1 MFLIGSTERELGELN
16 RWIRNQPGLVN
27 LVGQAGVGKRTLIRA
42 LGAEDVRRVRLD
54 CDITPDIVCAS
65 IARQLGLSLDAS
77 IEAIQ
82 AQAQS
87 LAGPMLVSVEHADR
101 LSDPALEALVALAKT
116 PSPISIVFLSEHSL
130 QTRLNAL
137 TDRSVDCKWV
147 QLEPLNETESALFI
161 EHLLSQGPWTQQAKD
176 SINAKEIFALTQGV
190 PSAIEVCVER
200 GRVGEPVAGPRRGR
214 KRVAGVVGTGLFLA
228 LVMSGVW
235 VWQWLQHDDSFAQ
248 LRTVIENQRVDQAV
262 SESLSVPAPL
272 AEPVA
277 APVAEPLAK
286 SIEPP
291 PMAPDDRASVA
302 PVFEP
307 TVTLNAEQA
316 SGAQSTGAAASPAE
330 SLEATQAEA
339 PPEPEPVSVSTPEP
353 TDNKADE
360 PGVKK
365 IELASAAE
373 ASSEPPKAPA
383 EALRKP
389 APKPL
394 GYPFDERE
402 ILSKAASS
410 YTLQLFGTQDSASAL
425 AQKATRY
432 QALDLKIAQVKR
444 QGKPWLIGL
453 VGEFPDR
460 AKAMEFASSQGE
472 LITENGFWIR
482 RFLDV
487 QNQIKEAAR

>member
-16 RWIRNQPGLVN
+16 RWIREQAGLVN

-54 CDITPDIVCAS
+54 CDITPDIVYAS
-65 IARQLGLSLDAS
+65 IARQLGLLLDAS
-77 IEAIQ
+77 IEAIH

-87 LAGPMLVSVEHADR
+87 LTGPMLVSVEHADR
-101 LSDPALEALVALAKT
+101 LSDPALEALVALTET
-116 PSPISIVFLSEHSL
+116 PSPISIVLLSEHSL

-137 TDRSVDCKWV
+137 ADRSVECKWI
-147 QLEPLNETESALFI
+147 QLEPLNETESAQFI

-176 SINAKEIFALTQGV
+176 SINRKEIFALTQGV

-200 GRVGEPVAGPRRGR
+200 GRVGEPVAGLRRGR

-228 LVMSGVW
+228 LVLFGIW

-248 LRTVIENQRVDQAV
+248 LRTAIENQRVDQAV

-272 AEPVA
+272 VR
-277 APVAEPLAK
+277 

-291 PMAPDDRASVA
+291 PVAPDDRASVA

-307 TVTLNAEQA
+307 AVTLNDDQA
-316 SGAQSTGAAASPAE
+316 SGAQSIGAAASPAE
-330 SLEATQAEA
+330 SLKAPQEEPEAE
-339 PPEPEPVSVSTPEP
+339 PEPEPEPVPTPQP
-353 TDNKADE
+353 TVDEADE
-360 PGVKK
+360 PGMKK
-365 IELASAAE
+365 IELASAAQ
-373 ASSEPPKAPA
+373 ASSDLQKESTVAPRKAA
-383 EALRKP
+383 S
-389 APKPL
+389 KPL

-402 ILSKAASS
+402 ILSRAATS

-453 VGEFPDR
+453 AGEFPDR
-460 AKAMEFASSQGE
+460 AKAMEYASSQGE

-482 RFLDV
+482 RFSDV

>member
-16 RWIRNQPGLVN
+16 RWIREQAGLVN

-65 IARQLGLSLDAS
+65 IARQLGLPLDAS
-77 IEAIQ
+77 IEAIH

-87 LAGPMLVSVEHADR
+87 LTGPMLVSVEHADR
-101 LSDPALEALVALAKT
+101 LSDPALEALVALVET
-116 PSPISIVFLSEHSL
+116 PSPISIVLLSEHSL

-137 TDRSVDCKWV
+137 ADRSVECKWI
-147 QLEPLNETESALFI
+147 QLEPLNETESAQFI

-176 SINAKEIFALTQGV
+176 SINRKEIFALTQGV

-200 GRVGEPVAGPRRGR
+200 GRVGEPVAGLRRGR

-228 LVMSGVW
+228 LVLFGIW

-248 LRTVIENQRVDQAV
+248 LRTAIENQRVDQAV

-272 AEPVA
+272 VR
-277 APVAEPLAK
+277 

-291 PMAPDDRASVA
+291 PVAPDDRASVA
-302 PVFEP
+302 PVLEP
-307 TVTLNAEQA
+307 AVTLNDDQA
-316 SGAQSTGAAASPAE
+316 SGAQSIGAAVSPPE
-330 SLEATQAEA
+330 SLEAPQEE
-339 PPEPEPVSVSTPEP
+339 PEPAPEPVSEPEPVSTPEP
-353 TDNKADE
+353 TVDEADE

-365 IELASAAE
+365 IERASAAQ
-373 ASSEPPKAPA
+373 ASSALQKESAVAPRKAA
-383 EALRKP
+383 S
-389 APKPL
+389 KPL

-402 ILSKAASS
+402 ILSRAATS

-453 VGEFPDR
+453 AGEFPDR

-482 RFLDV
+482 RFSDV

>member
-16 RWIRNQPGLVN
+16 RWIREQAGLVN

-77 IEAIQ
+77 IDAIQ
-82 AQAQS
+82 AESQS
-87 LAGPMLVSVEHADR
+87 LTGPLLVSVEHADR
-101 LSDPALEALVALAKT
+101 LSDPALAVLVSLTET
-116 PSPISIVFLSEHSL
+116 PSPISIVLLSEHSL
-130 QTRLNAL
+130 QERLNAQA
-137 TDRSVDCKWV
+137 DRQVLCKRV
-147 QLEPLNETESALFI
+147 QLEPLSETESAQFI
-161 EHLLSQGPWTQQAKD
+161 DHLLTQGPWSQQAKD
-176 SINAKEIFALTQGV
+176 SINAKEIFALCQGV

-200 GRVGEPVAGPRRGR
+200 GRVGEPVAGPKRGR
-214 KRVAGVVGTGLFLA
+214 KRVAGVVGTGLFFA
-228 LVMSGVW
+228 LILFGVW

-248 LRTVIENQRVDQAV
+248 LRTAIESQRVDQAV

-272 AEPVA
+272 AQ
-277 APVAEPLAK
+277 

-307 TVTLNAEQA
+307 AVTSAAEQA
-316 SGAQSTGAAASPAE
+316 PMSSISSAE
-330 SLEATQAEA
+330 SVGLVKKTPKPQ
-339 PPEPEPVSVSTPEP
+339 PEPEQSSTPAQTVDE
-353 TDNKADE
+353 ADE
-360 PGVKK
+360 PDVKE
-365 IELASAAE
+365 IEVASAAE
-373 ASSEPPKAPA
+373 ALTELQKESAKAP
-383 EALRKP
+383 RKP
-389 APKPL
+389 ASKPL

-402 ILSKAASS
+402 ILSRAATS

-472 LITENGFWIR
+472 LITENGFWVR
-482 RFLDV
+482 RFSDV
-487 QNQIKEAAR
+487 QDQIKEATH

>member
-16 RWIRNQPGLVN
+16 RWIREQAGLVN

-54 CDITPDIVCAS
+54 CDITPDIVFAS
-65 IARQLGLSLDAS
+65 IARRLGIPLDAS

-82 AQAQS
+82 AGAQS
-87 LAGPMLVSVEHADR
+87 LTGPMLVSVEHADR
-101 LSDPALEALVALAKT
+101 LSDPALKVLVDLAET
-116 PSPISIVFLSEHSL
+116 PSPIAIVLLSEHSL
-130 QTRLNAL
+130 QARLNAL
-137 TDRSVDCKWV
+137 ADRSVDFKWV
-147 QLEPLNETESALFI
+147 QLEPLSETESAQFI
-161 EHLLSQGPWTQQAKD
+161 EHLLSQGPWTQSAKD
-176 SINAKEIFALTQGV
+176 SINVKEIFALTQGL

-228 LVMSGVW
+228 LVLSGIW
-235 VWQWLQHDDSFAQ
+235 VWQWLQQDDSFAQ
-248 LRTVIENQRVDQAV
+248 LRTAIENQRVDQAV

-272 AEPVA
+272 AR
-277 APVAEPLAK
+277 

-291 PMAPDDRASVA
+291 PIAPDDRASVA

-307 TVTLNAEQA
+307 TVILNAEQA
-316 SGAQSTGAAASPAE
+316 SGAQSVAAAASPAE
-330 SLEATQAEA
+330 SLAAAQEE
-339 PPEPEPVSVSTPEP
+339 PIPEPTPESELASVSTPEP
-353 TDNKADE
+353 TVDE
-360 PGVKK
+360 TDGLDSSV
-365 IELASAAE
+365 IEVAPASV
-373 ASSEPPKAPA
+373 SEPPKAPTVA
-383 EALRKP
+383 PRKL
-389 APKPL
+389 ASKRS

-402 ILSKAASS
+402 ILSRAATS

-453 VGEFPDR
+453 AGEFPDR

-482 RFLDV
+482 RILDV

>member
-1 MFLIGSTERELGELN
+1 MFLIGPTEREWGELN
-16 RWIRNQPGLVN
+16 RWVREQAGLVN

-54 CDITPDIVCAS
+54 CDITPDIVYGS
-65 IARQLGLSLDAS
+65 IARQLGLPLDAS
-77 IEAIQ
+77 IEAIH

-87 LAGPMLVSVEHADR
+87 LTGPMLVSVEHADR
-101 LSDPALEALVALAKT
+101 LSDSALKALAALAEA
-116 PSPISIVFLSEHSL
+116 PSPISIVLLSEHSL
-130 QTRLNAL
+130 RTRLNAL
-137 TDRSVDCKWV
+137 ADRSVECKWI
-147 QLEPLNETESALFI
+147 QLEPLNETESAQFI
-161 EHLLSQGPWTQQAKD
+161 GHLLSQGPWTQSAKD
-176 SINAKEIFALTQGV
+176 SINVKEIFALTQGV

-228 LVMSGVW
+228 LVLSGVW

-248 LRTVIENQRVDQAV
+248 LRTAIENQRVDQAV

-272 AEPVA
+272 VR
-277 APVAEPLAK
+277 

-291 PMAPDDRASVA
+291 PVAPDDRESVA

-307 TVTLNAEQA
+307 KVPLNADQA
-316 SGAQSTGAAASPAE
+316 SGAQSTGVAASPLE
-330 SLEATQAEA
+330 SLEAAQEETTPGPE
-339 PPEPEPVSVSTPEP
+339 PEPEPVSVSTPQP
-353 TDNKADE
+353 TVDEADE

-365 IELASAAE
+365 IELASAAQ
-373 ASSEPPKAPA
+373 ASSELQKESTVAPRKAA
-383 EALRKP
+383 S
-389 APKPL
+389 KPL

-402 ILSKAASS
+402 ILSRAATS

-432 QALDLKIAQVKR
+432 QALDLKIAQVER

-453 VGEFPDR
+453 AGEFPDR

-482 RFLDV
+482 RFSDV

>member
-16 RWIRNQPGLVN
+16 RWIREQAGLVN

-54 CDITPDIVCAS
+54 CDITPDIVYAS
-65 IARQLGLSLDAS
+65 IARQLGLPLDAS
-77 IEAIQ
+77 IEAIH

-87 LAGPMLVSVEHADR
+87 LTGPMLVSVEHADR
-101 LSDPALEALVALAKT
+101 LSDPALEALVALVET
-116 PSPISIVFLSEHSL
+116 PSPISIVLLSEHSL

-137 TDRSVDCKWV
+137 ADRSVECKWI
-147 QLEPLNETESALFI
+147 QLEPLNETESAQFI

-176 SINAKEIFALTQGV
+176 SINRKEIFALTQGV

-200 GRVGEPVAGPRRGR
+200 GRVGEPVAGLRRGR
-214 KRVAGVVGTGLFLA
+214 KRVAGVVGIGLFLA
-228 LVMSGVW
+228 LVLFGIW

-248 LRTVIENQRVDQAV
+248 LRTAIENQRVDQAV

-272 AEPVA
+272 VR
-277 APVAEPLAK
+277 

-291 PMAPDDRASVA
+291 PVAPDDRASVA

-307 TVTLNAEQA
+307 AVTLNDDQA
-316 SGAQSTGAAASPAE
+316 SGAQSIGAAASPAE
-330 SLEATQAEA
+330 SLEAPQE
-339 PPEPEPVSVSTPEP
+339 EPEAEPVPSPQP
-353 TDNKADE
+353 TVDEADE
-360 PGVKK
+360 PGMKK
-365 IELASAAE
+365 IELASAAQ
-373 ASSEPPKAPA
+373 ASSDLQKESTVAPRKAA
-383 EALRKP
+383 S
-389 APKPL
+389 KPL

-402 ILSKAASS
+402 ILSRAATS

-453 VGEFPDR
+453 AGEFPDR
-460 AKAMEFASSQGE
+460 AKAMEYASSQGE

-482 RFLDV
+482 RFSDV

>member
-16 RWIRNQPGLVN
+16 RWIREQAGLVN

-54 CDITPDIVCAS
+54 CDITPDIVYAS
-65 IARQLGLSLDAS
+65 IARQLGLPLDAS
-77 IEAIQ
+77 IEAIH

-87 LAGPMLVSVEHADR
+87 LTGPMLVSVEHADR
-101 LSDPALEALVALAKT
+101 LSDPALEALVALTET
-116 PSPISIVFLSEHSL
+116 PSPISIVLLSEHSL

-137 TDRSVDCKWV
+137 ADRSVECKWI
-147 QLEPLNETESALFI
+147 QLEPLSETESAQFI

-176 SINAKEIFALTQGV
+176 SINLKEIFALTQGV

-200 GRVGEPVAGPRRGR
+200 GRVGEPVAGLRRGR

-228 LVMSGVW
+228 LVLFGIW

-248 LRTVIENQRVDQAV
+248 LRTAIENQRVDQAV

-272 AEPVA
+272 VR
-277 APVAEPLAK
+277 

-291 PMAPDDRASVA
+291 PVAPDDRASVA

-307 TVTLNAEQA
+307 AVTLNDDQA
-316 SGAQSTGAAASPAE
+316 SGAQSIGAAASPAE
-330 SLEATQAEA
+330 SLEAPQEEPEAEPEPA
-339 PPEPEPVSVSTPEP
+339 PEPEPVPTPQP
-353 TDNKADE
+353 TVDEADE
-360 PGVKK
+360 PGMKK
-365 IELASAAE
+365 IELASAAQ
-373 ASSEPPKAPA
+373 ASSDLQKESTVAPRKAA
-383 EALRKP
+383 S
-389 APKPL
+389 KPL

-402 ILSKAASS
+402 ILSRAATS

-453 VGEFPDR
+453 AGEFPDR
-460 AKAMEFASSQGE
+460 AKAMEYASSQGE

-482 RFLDV
+482 RFSDV

>member
-16 RWIRNQPGLVN
+16 RWIREQAGLVN

-54 CDITPDIVCAS
+54 CDITPDIVYAS
-65 IARQLGLSLDAS
+65 IARQLGLPLDAS
-77 IEAIQ
+77 IEAIH

-87 LAGPMLVSVEHADR
+87 LTGPMLVSVEHADR
-101 LSDPALEALVALAKT
+101 LSDPALEALVALVET
-116 PSPISIVFLSEHSL
+116 PSPISIVLLSEHSL

-137 TDRSVDCKWV
+137 VDRSVECKWI
-147 QLEPLNETESALFI
+147 QLEPLNETESAQFI

-176 SINAKEIFALTQGV
+176 SINLKEIFALTQGV

-200 GRVGEPVAGPRRGR
+200 GRVGEPVAGLRRGR

-228 LVMSGVW
+228 LVLFGIW

-248 LRTVIENQRVDQAV
+248 LRTAIENQRVDQAV

-272 AEPVA
+272 VR
-277 APVAEPLAK
+277 

-291 PMAPDDRASVA
+291 PVAPDDRASVA

-307 TVTLNAEQA
+307 AVTLNDDQA
-316 SGAQSTGAAASPAE
+316 SGSQSIGAAASPAE
-330 SLEATQAEA
+330 SLKAPQEEPEAE
-339 PPEPEPVSVSTPEP
+339 PEPEPELVPAPQP
-353 TDNKADE
+353 TVDEADE
-360 PGVKK
+360 PGMKK
-365 IELASAAE
+365 IELASAAQ
-373 ASSEPPKAPA
+373 ASSDLQKESTVAPRKAA
-383 EALRKP
+383 S
-389 APKPL
+389 KPL

-402 ILSKAASS
+402 ILSRAATS

-453 VGEFPDR
+453 AGEFPDR
-460 AKAMEFASSQGE
+460 AKAMEYASSQGE

-482 RFLDV
+482 RFSDV

>member
-16 RWIRNQPGLVN
+16 RWFREQAGLAN

-77 IEAIQ
+77 IETIQ

-101 LSDPALEALVALAKT
+101 LSDLTLEALVALGKT
-116 PSPISIVFLSEHSL
+116 PSPISIVLLSEHSL
-130 QTRLNAL
+130 QARLNAL
-137 TDRSVDCKWV
+137 AGSSVDCKWV
-147 QLEPLNETESALFI
+147 QLEPLSETESAQFI

-176 SINAKEIFALTQGV
+176 SINVKEVFALTQGL

-200 GRVGEPVAGPRRGR
+200 GRVGEPVAGPRQGR

-228 LVMSGVW
+228 LVMSGIW
-235 VWQWLQHDDSFAQ
+235 VWQWSQHDDSFAQ
-248 LRTVIENQRVDQAV
+248 LRTAIENQRVDQAV

-272 AEPVA
+272 AA
-277 APVAEPLAK
+277 QVAEPLAK

-291 PMAPDDRASVA
+291 PMAPDNRTSVA

-307 TVTLNAEQA
+307 AVTLNAEQA
-316 SGAQSTGAAASPAE
+316 SFVAASAVE
-330 SLEATQAEA
+330 SIEVTAAEA
-339 PPEPEPVSVSTPEP
+339 PPKTEPEPEQTSTPASVDDKAGEP
-353 TDNKADE
+353 NKKEVA
-360 PGVKK
+360 V
-365 IELASAAE
+365 ASA
-373 ASSEPPKAPA
+373 SLSEPPKAPA
-383 EALRKP
+383 EAPRKP
-389 APKPL
+389 ASKPL
-394 GYPFDERE
+394 GYPFDEQE

>member
-1 MFLIGSTERELGELN
+1 VFLIGSTERELGELN
-16 RWIRNQPGLVN
+16 RWIREQAGLVN

-54 CDITPDIVCAS
+54 CDITPDIVYAS
-65 IARQLGLSLDAS
+65 IARQLGLPLDAS
-77 IEAIQ
+77 IEAIH
-82 AQAQS
+82 AQAEI
-87 LAGPMLVSVEHADR
+87 LTGPMLVSVEHADR
-101 LSDPALEALVALAKT
+101 LSDPALEALVALVET
-116 PSPISIVFLSEHSL
+116 PSPISIVLLSEHSL

-137 TDRSVDCKWV
+137 ADRSVECKWI
-147 QLEPLNETESALFI
+147 QLEPLNETESAQFI

-176 SINAKEIFALTQGV
+176 SINLKEIFALTQGV

-200 GRVGEPVAGPRRGR
+200 GRVGEPVAGLRRGR

-228 LVMSGVW
+228 LVLFGIW

-248 LRTVIENQRVDQAV
+248 LRTALENQRVDQAV

-272 AEPVA
+272 VR
-277 APVAEPLAK
+277 

-291 PMAPDDRASVA
+291 PVAPDDRASVA

-307 TVTLNAEQA
+307 AVTLNDDQA
-316 SGAQSTGAAASPAE
+316 SGAKSIGAAASPAE
-330 SLEATQAEA
+330 SLEAPQE
-339 PPEPEPVSVSTPEP
+339 EPEAEPVPSPQP
-353 TDNKADE
+353 TVDEADE
-360 PGVKK
+360 PGMKK
-365 IELASAAE
+365 IELASAAQ
-373 ASSEPPKAPA
+373 ASSDLQKESTVAPRKAA
-383 EALRKP
+383 S
-389 APKPL
+389 KPL

-402 ILSKAASS
+402 ILSRAATS

-453 VGEFPDR
+453 AGEFPDR
-460 AKAMEFASSQGE
+460 AKAMEYASSQGE

-482 RFLDV
+482 RFSDV

>member
-16 RWIRNQPGLVN
+16 RWIREQAGLVN

-65 IARQLGLSLDAS
+65 IARQLGMPLDAS

-82 AQAQS
+82 AAAQS
-87 LAGPMLVSVEHADR
+87 LTGPMLVSVEHADR
-101 LSDPALEALVALAKT
+101 LSDPALTALVALAET
-116 PSPISIVFLSEHSL
+116 SSPISIVLLSEHSL
-130 QTRLNAL
+130 QARLNAVA
-137 TDRSVDCKWV
+137 DRSVECKWI
-147 QLEPLNETESALFI
+147 QLEPLSEAESAQLI
-161 EHLLSQGPWTQQAKD
+161 DHLLSQGPWTQSAKD
-176 SINAKEIFALTQGV
+176 SISAKEIFALTQGL

-228 LVMSGVW
+228 LVLSGIW
-235 VWQWLQHDDSFAQ
+235 VWQWLQQDDSFAQ
-248 LRTVIENQRVDQAV
+248 LRTAIENQRVDQAV

-272 AEPVA
+272 VR
-277 APVAEPLAK
+277 

-291 PMAPDDRASVA
+291 PIAPDDRASVA

-307 TVTLNAEQA
+307 TVILNAEQA
-316 SGAQSTGAAASPAE
+316 SGAQRVAAAASPVE
-330 SLEATQAEA
+330 SLAAAQEEPT
-339 PPEPEPVSVSTPEP
+339 PSPEPEPVSVSTPQP
-353 TDNKADE
+353 TVDEANE

-365 IELASAAE
+365 IELASAAQ
-373 ASSEPPKAPA
+373 ASSELQKESTVAPRKAA
-383 EALRKP
+383 S
-389 APKPL
+389 KPL

-402 ILSKAASS
+402 ILSRAATS

-453 VGEFPDR
+453 AGEFPDR

-482 RFLDV
+482 RILDV

>member
-1 MFLIGSTERELGELN
+1 MFLIGSTEREWGELN
-16 RWIRNQPGLVN
+16 RWVREQAGLVN

-54 CDITPDIVCAS
+54 CDITPDIVYAS
-65 IARQLGLSLDAS
+65 IARQLGLPLDAS

-87 LAGPMLVSVEHADR
+87 LTGPMLVSVEHADR
-101 LSDPALEALVALAKT
+101 LSDSALKALAALAET
-116 PSPISIVFLSEHSL
+116 PSPISIVLLSEHSL

-137 TDRSVDCKWV
+137 ADRSVECKWI
-147 QLEPLNETESALFI
+147 QLEPLSETESAQFI
-161 EHLLSQGPWTQQAKD
+161 EHLLSQGPWTQSAKD
-176 SINAKEIFALTQGV
+176 SINVKEIFALTQGV

-228 LVMSGVW
+228 LVLSGVW

-248 LRTVIENQRVDQAV
+248 LRTAIENQRVDQAV

-272 AEPVA
+272 VR
-277 APVAEPLAK
+277 

-291 PMAPDDRASVA
+291 PVAPDDRASVA

-307 TVTLNAEQA
+307 KVTLNADQA
-316 SGAQSTGAAASPAE
+316 SGAQSIGAAASPAE
-330 SLEATQAEA
+330 SLEAPQEEPEA
-339 PPEPEPVSVSTPEP
+339 APAPEPVSEPEPVSTPQP
-353 TDNKADE
+353 TVDEADE

-365 IELASAAE
+365 IERASAAK
-373 ASSEPPKAPA
+373 ASSELQKESTVAPRKAA
-383 EALRKP
+383 S
-389 APKPL
+389 KPL

-402 ILSKAASS
+402 ILSRAATS

-453 VGEFPDR
+453 AGEFPDR

-482 RFLDV
+482 RILDV

>member
-1 MFLIGSTERELGELN
+1 MFLIGSTERELDELN
-16 RWIRNQPGLVN
+16 RWIREQAGLVN

-54 CDITPDIVCAS
+54 CDITPDIVYAS
-65 IARQLGLSLDAS
+65 IARQLGLPLDAS
-77 IEAIQ
+77 IEAIH

-87 LAGPMLVSVEHADR
+87 LTGPMLVSVEHADR
-101 LSDPALEALVALAKT
+101 LSDPALEALVALTET
-116 PSPISIVFLSEHSL
+116 PSPISIVLLSEHSL
-130 QTRLNAL
+130 QERLNAL
-137 TDRSVDCKWV
+137 ADRQVVCKRI
-147 QLEPLNETESALFI
+147 QLEPLSETESAQFI

-176 SINAKEIFALTQGV
+176 SINLKEIFALTQGV

-200 GRVGEPVAGPRRGR
+200 GRVGEPIAGLRRGR

-228 LVMSGVW
+228 LVLFGIW

-248 LRTVIENQRVDQAV
+248 LRTAIENQRVDQAV

-272 AEPVA
+272 VR
-277 APVAEPLAK
+277 

-291 PMAPDDRASVA
+291 PVAPDDRASVA

-307 TVTLNAEQA
+307 AVILNDDQA
-316 SGAQSTGAAASPAE
+316 SGAQSIGDAASPAE
-330 SLEATQAEA
+330 SLEAPQEEPEA
-339 PPEPEPVSVSTPEP
+339 EPEPVPSPQLTVDE
-353 TDNKADE
+353 ADE
-360 PGVKK
+360 PGVKQ
-365 IELASAAE
+365 IELASAAQ
-373 ASSEPPKAPA
+373 ASSDLQKESAVAPRKAA
-383 EALRKP
+383 SKA
-389 APKPL
+389 L

-402 ILSKAASS
+402 ILSRAATS

-472 LITENGFWIR
+472 LITENGFWVR
-482 RFLDV
+482 RFSDV
-487 QNQIKEAAR
+487 QDQIKEATH

>member
-16 RWIRNQPGLVN
+16 RWIREQAGLVN

-54 CDITPDIVCAS
+54 CDITPDIVYAS
-65 IARQLGLSLDAS
+65 IARQLGLPLDAS
-77 IEAIQ
+77 IEAIH

-87 LAGPMLVSVEHADR
+87 LTGPMLVSVEHADR
-101 LSDPALEALVALAKT
+101 LSDPALEVLVALTET
-116 PSPISIVFLSEHSL
+116 PSPISIVLLSEHSL
-130 QTRLNAL
+130 QERLNAL
-137 TDRSVDCKWV
+137 ADRQVVCKRI
-147 QLEPLNETESALFI
+147 QLEPLNETESAQFI

-176 SINAKEIFALTQGV
+176 SINRKEIFALTQGV

-200 GRVGEPVAGPRRGR
+200 GRVGEPVAGLRRGR

-228 LVMSGVW
+228 LVLFGIW

-248 LRTVIENQRVDQAV
+248 LRTAIENQRVDQAV

-272 AEPVA
+272 VR
-277 APVAEPLAK
+277 

-291 PMAPDDRASVA
+291 PVAPDDRASVA

-307 TVTLNAEQA
+307 AVTLNDDQA
-316 SGAQSTGAAASPAE
+316 SGAQSIGAAASPAE
-330 SLEATQAEA
+330 SLKAPQEEPEAE
-339 PPEPEPVSVSTPEP
+339 PEPEPEPVPTPQP
-353 TDNKADE
+353 TVDEADE
-360 PGVKK
+360 PGMKK
-365 IELASAAE
+365 IELASAAQ
-373 ASSEPPKAPA
+373 ASSDLQKESTVAPRKAA
-383 EALRKP
+383 S
-389 APKPL
+389 KPL

-402 ILSKAASS
+402 ILSRAATS

-453 VGEFPDR
+453 AGEFPDR
-460 AKAMEFASSQGE
+460 AKAMEYASSQGE

-482 RFLDV
+482 RFSDV

>member
-16 RWIRNQPGLVN
+16 RWIREQAGLVN

-54 CDITPDIVCAS
+54 CDITPDIVYAS
-65 IARQLGLSLDAS
+65 IARQLGLPLDAS
-77 IEAIQ
+77 IEAIH

-87 LAGPMLVSVEHADR
+87 LTGPMLVSVEHADR
-101 LSDPALEALVALAKT
+101 LSDPALEALVALTET
-116 PSPISIVFLSEHSL
+116 PSPISIVLLSEHSL

-137 TDRSVDCKWV
+137 ADRSVECKWI
-147 QLEPLNETESALFI
+147 QLEPLNETESAQFI

-176 SINAKEIFALTQGV
+176 SINLKEIFALTQGV

-200 GRVGEPVAGPRRGR
+200 GRVGEPVAGLRRGR

-228 LVMSGVW
+228 LVLFGIW

-248 LRTVIENQRVDQAV
+248 LRTAIENQRVDQAV

-272 AEPVA
+272 VR
-277 APVAEPLAK
+277 

-291 PMAPDDRASVA
+291 PVAPDDRASVA

-307 TVTLNAEQA
+307 AVTLNDDQA
-316 SGAQSTGAAASPAE
+316 SGAQSIGAAASPAE
-330 SLEATQAEA
+330 SLEAPQEEPEAE
-339 PPEPEPVSVSTPEP
+339 PEPEPEPVPTPQP
-353 TDNKADE
+353 TVDEADE
-360 PGVKK
+360 PGMKK
-365 IELASAAE
+365 IELASAAQ
-373 ASSEPPKAPA
+373 ASSDLQKESTVAPRKAA
-383 EALRKP
+383 S
-389 APKPL
+389 KPL

-402 ILSKAASS
+402 ILSRAATS

-453 VGEFPDR
+453 AGEFPDR
-460 AKAMEFASSQGE
+460 AKAMEYASSQGE

-482 RFLDV
+482 RFSDV

>member
-16 RWIRNQPGLVN
+16 RWIREQAGLVN

-54 CDITPDIVCAS
+54 CDITPDIVYAS
-65 IARQLGLSLDAS
+65 IARQLGLPLDAS
-77 IEAIQ
+77 IEAIH

-87 LAGPMLVSVEHADR
+87 LTGPMLVSVEHADR
-101 LSDPALEALVALAKT
+101 LSDPALEALVALTET
-116 PSPISIVFLSEHSL
+116 PSPISIVLLSEHSL

-137 TDRSVDCKWV
+137 ADRSVECKWI
-147 QLEPLNETESALFI
+147 QLEPLNETESAQFI

-176 SINAKEIFALTQGV
+176 SINRKEIFALTQGV

-200 GRVGEPVAGPRRGR
+200 GRVGEPVAGLRRGR

-228 LVMSGVW
+228 LVLFGIW

-248 LRTVIENQRVDQAV
+248 LRTAIENQRVDQAV

-272 AEPVA
+272 VR
-277 APVAEPLAK
+277 

-291 PMAPDDRASVA
+291 PVAPDDRASVA

-307 TVTLNAEQA
+307 AVTLNDDQA
-316 SGAQSTGAAASPAE
+316 SGAQSIGAAASPAE
-330 SLEATQAEA
+330 SLEAPQE
-339 PPEPEPVSVSTPEP
+339 EPEVEPELEPVPSPQP
-353 TDNKADE
+353 TVDEADE
-360 PGVKK
+360 PGMKK
-365 IELASAAE
+365 IELASAAQ
-373 ASSEPPKAPA
+373 ASSDLQKESTVAPRKAA
-383 EALRKP
+383 S
-389 APKPL
+389 KPL

-402 ILSKAASS
+402 ILSRAATS

-453 VGEFPDR
+453 AGEFPDR
-460 AKAMEFASSQGE
+460 AKAMEYASSQGE

-482 RFLDV
+482 RFSDV

>member
-16 RWIRNQPGLVN
+16 RWIREQAGLVN

-77 IEAIQ
+77 IDAIQ
-82 AQAQS
+82 AESQS
-87 LAGPMLVSVEHADR
+87 LTGPMLVSVEHADR
-101 LSDPALEALVALAKT
+101 LSDPALEALVALT
-116 PSPISIVFLSEHSL
+116 ETSSPISIVLLSEHSL
-130 QTRLNAL
+130 QERLNAL
-137 TDRSVDCKWV
+137 ADRQVLCKRI
-147 QLEPLNETESALFI
+147 QLEPLSETESAQFI
-161 EHLLSQGPWTQQAKD
+161 DHLLTQGPWSQQAKD
-176 SINAKEIFALTQGV
+176 SINAKEIFALCQGV

-200 GRVGEPVAGPRRGR
+200 GRVGEPVAGPKRGR
-214 KRVAGVVGTGLFLA
+214 KRVVGVVGTGLVFA
-228 LVMSGVW
+228 LVLFGVW

-248 LRTVIENQRVDQAV
+248 LRTAIESQRVDQAV
-262 SESLSVPAPL
+262 SESVSVPAPL
-272 AEPVA
+272 AQ
-277 APVAEPLAK
+277 

-291 PMAPDDRASVA
+291 PVAPDDRTSVA

-307 TVTLNAEQA
+307 AVTSSAEQA
-316 SGAQSTGAAASPAE
+316 PLSSASSAE
-330 SLEATQAEA
+330 SGWQVKETPKPQ
-339 PPEPEPVSVSTPEP
+339 PEPEQSSTPAQTVDE
-353 TDNKADE
+353 ADE
-360 PGVKK
+360 PDVKK
-365 IELASAAE
+365 IEVASAAE
-373 ASSEPPKAPA
+373 ALTELQKESAKAP
-383 EALRKP
+383 RKP
-389 APKPL
+389 ASKPL

-402 ILSKAASS
+402 ILSRAATS

-472 LITENGFWIR
+472 LITENGFWVR
-482 RFLDV
+482 RSSDV
-487 QNQIKEAAR
+487 QDQIKEATR

>member
-16 RWIRNQPGLVN
+16 RWIREQAGLVN

-54 CDITPDIVCAS
+54 CDITPDIVYAS
-65 IARQLGLSLDAS
+65 IARQLGLPLDAS
-77 IEAIQ
+77 IEAIH

-87 LAGPMLVSVEHADR
+87 LTGPMLVSVEHADR
-101 LSDPALEALVALAKT
+101 LSDPALEALVALTET
-116 PSPISIVFLSEHSL
+116 PSPISIVLLSEHSL

-137 TDRSVDCKWV
+137 ADRSVECKWI
-147 QLEPLNETESALFI
+147 QLEPLNETESAQFI

-176 SINAKEIFALTQGV
+176 SINLKEIFALTQGV

-200 GRVGEPVAGPRRGR
+200 GRVGEPVAGLRRGR

-228 LVMSGVW
+228 LVLFGIW

-248 LRTVIENQRVDQAV
+248 LRTAIENQRVDQAV

-272 AEPVA
+272 VQ
-277 APVAEPLAK
+277 

-291 PMAPDDRASVA
+291 PVAPDDRASVA

-307 TVTLNAEQA
+307 AVTPNDDQA
-316 SGAQSTGAAASPAE
+316 SGAQSIGAAASPAE
-330 SLEATQAEA
+330 SLEAPQEEPEA
-339 PPEPEPVSVSTPEP
+339 EPEPAPEP
-353 TDNKADE
+353 VPTPQPTVDKADE
-360 PGVKK
+360 PGIKK
-365 IELASAAE
+365 IELASAAQ
-373 ASSEPPKAPA
+373 ASSDLQKESTVAPRKAA
-383 EALRKP
+383 S
-389 APKPL
+389 KPL

-402 ILSKAASS
+402 ILSRAATS

-453 VGEFPDR
+453 AGEFPDR
-460 AKAMEFASSQGE
+460 AKAMEYASSQGE

-482 RFLDV
+482 RFSDV

>member
-16 RWIRNQPGLVN
+16 RWIREQAGLVN

-54 CDITPDIVCAS
+54 CDITPDIVYAS
-65 IARQLGLSLDAS
+65 IARQLGLPLDAS
-77 IEAIQ
+77 IEAIH

-87 LAGPMLVSVEHADR
+87 LTGPMLVSVEHADR
-101 LSDPALEALVALAKT
+101 LSDPALEALVALVET
-116 PSPISIVFLSEHSL
+116 PSPISIVLLSEHSL

-137 TDRSVDCKWV
+137 ADRSVECKWI
-147 QLEPLNETESALFI
+147 QLEPLNETESAQFI

-176 SINAKEIFALTQGV
+176 SINRKEIFALTQGV

-200 GRVGEPVAGPRRGR
+200 GRVGEPVAGLRRGR

-228 LVMSGVW
+228 LVLFGIW

-248 LRTVIENQRVDQAV
+248 LRTAIENQRVDQAV

-272 AEPVA
+272 VR
-277 APVAEPLAK
+277 

-291 PMAPDDRASVA
+291 PVAPDDRASVA

-307 TVTLNAEQA
+307 AVTLNDDQA
-316 SGAQSTGAAASPAE
+316 SGAQSIGAAASPAE
-330 SLEATQAEA
+330 SLEAPKEEPEAE
-339 PPEPEPVSVSTPEP
+339 PEPEPEPVPTPQP
-353 TDNKADE
+353 TVDEADE
-360 PGVKK
+360 PGMKK
-365 IELASAAE
+365 IELASAAQ
-373 ASSEPPKAPA
+373 ASSDLQKESTVAPRKAA
-383 EALRKP
+383 S
-389 APKPL
+389 KPL

-402 ILSKAASS
+402 ILSRAATS

-453 VGEFPDR
+453 AGEFPDR
-460 AKAMEFASSQGE
+460 AKAMEYASSQGE

-482 RFLDV
+482 RFSDV

>member
-16 RWIRNQPGLVN
+16 RWIREQAGLVN

-54 CDITPDIVCAS
+54 CDITPDIVYAS
-65 IARQLGLSLDAS
+65 IARQLGLPLDAS
-77 IEAIQ
+77 IEAIH

-87 LAGPMLVSVEHADR
+87 LTGPMLVSVEHADR
-101 LSDPALEALVALAKT
+101 LSDPALEALVALTET
-116 PSPISIVFLSEHSL
+116 PSPISIVLLSEHSL
-130 QTRLNAL
+130 QERLNAL
-137 TDRSVDCKWV
+137 ADRQVVCKRI
-147 QLEPLNETESALFI
+147 QLEPLSETESAQFI

-176 SINAKEIFALTQGV
+176 SINRKEIFALTQGV

-200 GRVGEPVAGPRRGR
+200 GRVGEPVAGLRRGR

-228 LVMSGVW
+228 LVLFGIW

-248 LRTVIENQRVDQAV
+248 LRTAIENQRVDQAV

-272 AEPVA
+272 VR
-277 APVAEPLAK
+277 

-291 PMAPDDRASVA
+291 PVAPDDRASVA

-307 TVTLNAEQA
+307 AVTLNDDQA
-316 SGAQSTGAAASPAE
+316 SGAQSIGAAASPAE
-330 SLEATQAEA
+330 SLEAPQEEPEAE
-339 PPEPEPVSVSTPEP
+339 PEPEPEPVPTPQP
-353 TDNKADE
+353 TVDEADE
-360 PGVKK
+360 PGMKK
-365 IELASAAE
+365 IELASAAQ
-373 ASSEPPKAPA
+373 ASSDLQKESTVAPRKAA
-383 EALRKP
+383 S
-389 APKPL
+389 KPL

-402 ILSKAASS
+402 ILSRAATS

-453 VGEFPDR
+453 AGEFPDR
-460 AKAMEFASSQGE
+460 AKAMEYASSQGE

-482 RFLDV
+482 RFSDV

>member
-1 MFLIGSTERELGELN
+1 VFLIGSTERELGELN
-16 RWIRNQPGLVN
+16 RWIREKAGLVN

-54 CDITPDIVCAS
+54 CDITPDIVYAS
-65 IARQLGLSLDAS
+65 IARQLGLPLDAS
-77 IEAIQ
+77 IEAIH

-87 LAGPMLVSVEHADR
+87 LTGPMLVSVEHADR
-101 LSDPALEALVALAKT
+101 LSDPALEALVALVET
-116 PSPISIVFLSEHSL
+116 PSPISIVLLSEHSL

-137 TDRSVDCKWV
+137 ADRSVECKWI
-147 QLEPLNETESALFI
+147 QLEPLNETESAQFI

-176 SINAKEIFALTQGV
+176 SINRKEIFALTQGV

-200 GRVGEPVAGPRRGR
+200 GRVGEPVAGLRRGR

-228 LVMSGVW
+228 LVLFGIW

-248 LRTVIENQRVDQAV
+248 LRTAIENQRVDQAV

-272 AEPVA
+272 VR
-277 APVAEPLAK
+277 

-291 PMAPDDRASVA
+291 PVAPDDRASVA

-307 TVTLNAEQA
+307 AVTLNDDQA
-316 SGAQSTGAAASPAE
+316 SGAQSIGAAASPAE
-330 SLEATQAEA
+330 SLEAPQEEPEAE
-339 PPEPEPVSVSTPEP
+339 PEPELAPEVPTPQP
-353 TDNKADE
+353 TVDEADE
-360 PGVKK
+360 PGMNK
-365 IELASAAE
+365 IELASAAQ
-373 ASSEPPKAPA
+373 ASSDLQKESTVAPRKAA
-383 EALRKP
+383 S
-389 APKPL
+389 KPL

-402 ILSKAASS
+402 ILSRAATS

-453 VGEFPDR
+453 AGEFPDR
-460 AKAMEFASSQGE
+460 AKAMEYASSQGE

-482 RFLDV
+482 RFSDV

>member
-16 RWIRNQPGLVN
+16 RWIREQAGLVN

-54 CDITPDIVCAS
+54 CDITPDIVYAS
-65 IARQLGLSLDAS
+65 IARQLGLPLDAS
-77 IEAIQ
+77 IEAIH

-87 LAGPMLVSVEHADR
+87 LTGPMLVSVEHADR
-101 LSDPALEALVALAKT
+101 LSDPALEALVALTET
-116 PSPISIVFLSEHSL
+116 PSPISIVLLSEHSL

-137 TDRSVDCKWV
+137 ADRSVECKWI
-147 QLEPLNETESALFI
+147 QLEPLSETESAQFI

-176 SINAKEIFALTQGV
+176 SIKPKEIFALTQGV

-200 GRVGEPVAGPRRGR
+200 GRVGEPVAGLKRGR
-214 KRVAGVVGTGLFLA
+214 KRVAGVVGTGFVFGAVLF
-228 LVMSGVW
+228 GIW

-248 LRTVIENQRVDQAV
+248 LRTAIENQRVDQAV

-272 AEPVA
+272 VR
-277 APVAEPLAK
+277 

-291 PMAPDDRASVA
+291 PVAPDDRASVA

-307 TVTLNAEQA
+307 AVTLNDDQA
-316 SGAQSTGAAASPAE
+316 PHEHPAASSAE
-330 SLEATQAEA
+330 SVRAVKKRRNRSLNPNQSRV
-339 PPEPEPVSVSTPEP
+339 PTPQQTVDE
-353 TDNKADE
+353 ADE
-360 PGVKK
+360 PDVKK
-365 IELASAAE
+365 IEVASAAQ
-373 ASSEPPKAPA
+373 ALSELQKESTKAP
-383 EALRKP
+383 RKP
-389 APKPL
+389 ASKPL

-402 ILSKAASS
+402 ILSRAATS

-453 VGEFPDR
+453 AGEFPDR
-460 AKAMEFASSQGE
+460 AKAMEYASSQGE

-482 RFLDV
+482 RFSDV

>member
-16 RWIRNQPGLVN
+16 RWIREQAGLVN

-54 CDITPDIVCAS
+54 CDITPDIVRAS

-77 IEAIQ
+77 IDAIQ
-82 AQAQS
+82 AESQS
-87 LAGPMLVSVEHADR
+87 LTGPMLVSVEHADR
-101 LSDPALEALVALAKT
+101 LSDPALEALVALTET
-116 PSPISIVFLSEHSL
+116 PSPISIVLLSEHSL

-137 TDRSVDCKWV
+137 ADRSVECKWI
-147 QLEPLNETESALFI
+147 QLEPLNETESAQFI

-176 SINAKEIFALTQGV
+176 SINLKEIFALTQGV

-200 GRVGEPVAGPRRGR
+200 GRVGEPVAGLRRGR

-228 LVMSGVW
+228 LVLFGIW

-248 LRTVIENQRVDQAV
+248 LRTAIENQRVDQAV

-272 AEPVA
+272 VR
-277 APVAEPLAK
+277 

-291 PMAPDDRASVA
+291 PVAPDDRASVA

-307 TVTLNAEQA
+307 AVTLNDDQA
-316 SGAQSTGAAASPAE
+316 SGAQSIGAAASPAE
-330 SLEATQAEA
+330 SLEAPQEEPEAE
-339 PPEPEPVSVSTPEP
+339 PEPEPEPVPTPQP
-353 TDNKADE
+353 TVDEADE
-360 PGVKK
+360 PGMKK
-365 IELASAAE
+365 IEVASAAQALSDLQKE
-373 ASSEPPKAPA
+373 SAKAP
-383 EALRKP
+383 RKP
-389 APKPL
+389 ASKPL

-402 ILSKAASS
+402 ILSRAATS

-460 AKAMEFASSQGE
+460 AKAMEYASSQGE

-482 RFLDV
+482 RFSDV
-487 QNQIKEAAR
+487 QNQIKEAAH

>member
-16 RWIRNQPGLVN
+16 RWIREQAGLVN

-54 CDITPDIVCAS
+54 CDITPDIVYAS
-65 IARQLGLSLDAS
+65 IARQLGLLLDAS
-77 IEAIQ
+77 IEAIH

-87 LAGPMLVSVEHADR
+87 LTGPMLVSVEHADR
-101 LSDPALEALVALAKT
+101 LSDPALEALVALTET
-116 PSPISIVFLSEHSL
+116 PSPISIVLLSEHSL

-137 TDRSVDCKWV
+137 ADRSVECKWI
-147 QLEPLNETESALFI
+147 QLEPLNETESAQFI

-176 SINAKEIFALTQGV
+176 SINRKEIFALTQGV

-200 GRVGEPVAGPRRGR
+200 GRVGEPVAGLRRGR
-214 KRVAGVVGTGLFLA
+214 KRVAGVVGIGLFLA
-228 LVMSGVW
+228 LVLFGIW

-248 LRTVIENQRVDQAV
+248 LRTAIENQRVDQAV

-272 AEPVA
+272 VR
-277 APVAEPLAK
+277 

-291 PMAPDDRASVA
+291 LVAPDDRASVA

-307 TVTLNAEQA
+307 AVTLNDDQA
-316 SGAQSTGAAASPAE
+316 SGSQSIGAAASPAE
-330 SLEATQAEA
+330 SLKAPQEEPEAE
-339 PPEPEPVSVSTPEP
+339 PEPEPESVPSPQP
-353 TDNKADE
+353 TVDEADE
-360 PGVKK
+360 PGMKK
-365 IELASAAE
+365 IELASAAQ
-373 ASSEPPKAPA
+373 ASSDLQKESTVAPRKAA
-383 EALRKP
+383 S
-389 APKPL
+389 KPL

-402 ILSKAASS
+402 ILSRAATS

-453 VGEFPDR
+453 AGEFPDR
-460 AKAMEFASSQGE
+460 AKAMEYASSQGE

-482 RFLDV
+482 RFSDV

>member
-16 RWIRNQPGLVN
+16 RWIREQAGLVN

-54 CDITPDIVCAS
+54 CDITPDIVFAS
-65 IARQLGLSLDAS
+65 IARQLGMPLDAS

-82 AQAQS
+82 AAAQS
-87 LAGPMLVSVEHADR
+87 LTGPMLVSVEHADR
-101 LSDPALEALVALAKT
+101 LSDPALKVLVDLAET
-116 PSPISIVFLSEHSL
+116 PSPIAIVLLSEHSL
-130 QTRLNAL
+130 QARLNAL
-137 TDRSVDCKWV
+137 ADRSVDFKWV
-147 QLEPLNETESALFI
+147 QLEPLSETESAQFI
-161 EHLLSQGPWTQQAKD
+161 EHLLSQGPWTQSAKD
-176 SINAKEIFALTQGV
+176 SINVKEIFALTQGL

-228 LVMSGVW
+228 LMLSGIW
-235 VWQWLQHDDSFAQ
+235 VWQWLQQDDSFVQ
-248 LRTVIENQRVDQAV
+248 LRTAIENQRVDQAV

-272 AEPVA
+272 AR
-277 APVAEPLAK
+277 

-291 PMAPDDRASVA
+291 PIAPDDRASVA

-307 TVTLNAEQA
+307 TVILNAEQA
-316 SGAQSTGAAASPAE
+316 SGAQSVAAAASPAE
-330 SLEATQAEA
+330 SLAAAQEE
-339 PPEPEPVSVSTPEP
+339 PIPEPIPEPTPGSQLASVSTPEP
-353 TDNKADE
+353 TVDE
-360 PGVKK
+360 TDGLDSSV
-365 IELASAAE
+365 IEVAPASV
-373 ASSEPPKAPA
+373 SEPPKAPTGA
-383 EALRKP
+383 PRKL
-389 APKPL
+389 ASKPL

-402 ILSKAASS
+402 ILSRAATS

-453 VGEFPDR
+453 AGEFPDR

-482 RFLDV
+482 RILDV

>member
-16 RWIRNQPGLVN
+16 RWIREQAGLVN

-54 CDITPDIVCAS
+54 CDITPDIVYAS
-65 IARQLGLSLDAS
+65 IARQLGLLLDAS
-77 IEAIQ
+77 IEAIH

-87 LAGPMLVSVEHADR
+87 LTGPMLVSVEHADR
-101 LSDPALEALVALAKT
+101 LSDPALEALVALTET
-116 PSPISIVFLSEHSL
+116 PSPISIVLLSEHSL

-137 TDRSVDCKWV
+137 ADRSVECKWI
-147 QLEPLNETESALFI
+147 QLEPLNETESAQFI

-176 SINAKEIFALTQGV
+176 SINRKEIFALTQGV

-200 GRVGEPVAGPRRGR
+200 GRVGEPVAGLRRGR

-228 LVMSGVW
+228 LVLFGIW

-248 LRTVIENQRVDQAV
+248 LRTAIENQRVDQAV

-272 AEPVA
+272 VR
-277 APVAEPLAK
+277 

-291 PMAPDDRASVA
+291 PVAPDDRASVA

-307 TVTLNAEQA
+307 AVTLNDDQA
-316 SGAQSTGAAASPAE
+316 SGAQSIGAAASPAE
-330 SLEATQAEA
+330 SLEAPQEEPEAE
-339 PPEPEPVSVSTPEP
+339 PEPEPEPVPTPQP
-353 TDNKADE
+353 TVDEADE
-360 PGVKK
+360 PGMKK
-365 IELASAAE
+365 IELASAAQ
-373 ASSEPPKAPA
+373 ASSDLQKESTVAPRKAA
-383 EALRKP
+383 S
-389 APKPL
+389 KPL

-402 ILSKAASS
+402 ILSRAATS

-453 VGEFPDR
+453 AGEFPDR
-460 AKAMEFASSQGE
+460 AKAMEYASSQGE

-482 RFLDV
+482 RFSDV

>member
-16 RWIRNQPGLVN
+16 RWIREQAGLVN

-54 CDITPDIVCAS
+54 CDITPDIVYAS
-65 IARQLGLSLDAS
+65 IARQLGLPLDAS
-77 IEAIQ
+77 IEAIH

-87 LAGPMLVSVEHADR
+87 LTGPMLVSVEHADR
-101 LSDPALEALVALAKT
+101 LSDPALEALVALTET
-116 PSPISIVFLSEHSL
+116 PSPISIVLLSEHSL

-137 TDRSVDCKWV
+137 ADRSVECKWI
-147 QLEPLNETESALFI
+147 QLEPLNETESAQFI

-176 SINAKEIFALTQGV
+176 SINLKEIFALTQGV

-200 GRVGEPVAGPRRGR
+200 GRVGEPVAGLRRGR

-228 LVMSGVW
+228 LVLFGIW

-248 LRTVIENQRVDQAV
+248 LRTAIENQRVDQAV

-272 AEPVA
+272 VR
-277 APVAEPLAK
+277 

-291 PMAPDDRASVA
+291 PVAPDDRASVA

-307 TVTLNAEQA
+307 AVTLNDDQA
-316 SGAQSTGAAASPAE
+316 SGAQSIGAAASPAE
-330 SLEATQAEA
+330 SLKAPQEEPEAE
-339 PPEPEPVSVSTPEP
+339 PEPEPESVPSPQP
-353 TDNKADE
+353 TVDGADE
-360 PGVKK
+360 PGMKK
-365 IELASAAE
+365 IELASAAQ
-373 ASSEPPKAPA
+373 ASSDLQKESTVAPRKAA
-383 EALRKP
+383 S
-389 APKPL
+389 KPL

-402 ILSKAASS
+402 ILSRAATS

-453 VGEFPDR
+453 AGEFPDR
-460 AKAMEFASSQGE
+460 AKAMEYASSQGE

-482 RFLDV
+482 RFSDV

>member
-16 RWIRNQPGLVN
+16 RWIREQAGLVN

-54 CDITPDIVCAS
+54 CDITPDIVYAS
-65 IARQLGLSLDAS
+65 IARQLGLPLDAS
-77 IEAIQ
+77 IEAIH

-87 LAGPMLVSVEHADR
+87 LTGPMLVSVEHADR
-101 LSDPALEALVALAKT
+101 LSDPALEALVALVET
-116 PSPISIVFLSEHSL
+116 PSPISIVLLSEHSL

-137 TDRSVDCKWV
+137 ADRSVECKWI
-147 QLEPLNETESALFI
+147 QLEPLSETESAQFI

-176 SINAKEIFALTQGV
+176 SINRKEIFALTQGV

-200 GRVGEPVAGPRRGR
+200 GRVGEPVAGLRRGR
-214 KRVAGVVGTGLFLA
+214 KRVAGVVGIGLFLA
-228 LVMSGVW
+228 LVLFGIW

-248 LRTVIENQRVDQAV
+248 LRTAIENQRVDQAV

-272 AEPVA
+272 VR
-277 APVAEPLAK
+277 

-291 PMAPDDRASVA
+291 PVAPDDRASVA

-307 TVTLNAEQA
+307 AVTLHDDQA
-316 SGAQSTGAAASPAE
+316 SGAQSIGAAASPAE
-330 SLEATQAEA
+330 SLEAPQEEPEAE
-339 PPEPEPVSVSTPEP
+339 PEPELAPEVPTPQP
-353 TDNKADE
+353 TVDEADE
-360 PGVKK
+360 PGMKK
-365 IELASAAE
+365 IELASAAQ
-373 ASSEPPKAPA
+373 ASSDLQKESTVAPRKAA
-383 EALRKP
+383 S
-389 APKPL
+389 KPL

-402 ILSKAASS
+402 ILSRAATS

-453 VGEFPDR
+453 AGEFPDR
-460 AKAMEFASSQGE
+460 AKAMEYASSQGE

-482 RFLDV
+482 RFSDV

>member
-16 RWIRNQPGLVN
+16 RWIREQAGLVN

-54 CDITPDIVCAS
+54 CDITPDIVYAS
-65 IARQLGLSLDAS
+65 IARQLGLPLDAS
-77 IEAIQ
+77 IEAIH

-87 LAGPMLVSVEHADR
+87 LTGPMLVSVEHADR
-101 LSDPALEALVALAKT
+101 LSDPALEALVALVET
-116 PSPISIVFLSEHSL
+116 PSPISIVLLSEHSL

-137 TDRSVDCKWV
+137 ADRSVECKWI
-147 QLEPLNETESALFI
+147 QLEPLSETESAQFI

-176 SINAKEIFALTQGV
+176 SINLKEIFALTQGV

-200 GRVGEPVAGPRRGR
+200 GRVGEPVAGLRRGR

-228 LVMSGVW
+228 LVLFGIW

-248 LRTVIENQRVDQAV
+248 LRTAIENQRVDQAV

-272 AEPVA
+272 VR
-277 APVAEPLAK
+277 

-291 PMAPDDRASVA
+291 PVAPDDRASVA

-307 TVTLNAEQA
+307 AVTLNDDQA
-316 SGAQSTGAAASPAE
+316 SGAQSIGAAASPAE
-330 SLEATQAEA
+330 SLEAPQEE
-339 PPEPEPVSVSTPEP
+339 PEPEPEPEAVPSPQP
-353 TDNKADE
+353 TVDEADE
-360 PGVKK
+360 PGMNK
-365 IELASAAE
+365 IELASAAQ
-373 ASSEPPKAPA
+373 ASSDLQKESTVAPRKAA
-383 EALRKP
+383 S
-389 APKPL
+389 KPL

-402 ILSKAASS
+402 ILSRAATS

-453 VGEFPDR
+453 AGEFPDR
-460 AKAMEFASSQGE
+460 AKAMEYASSQGE

-482 RFLDV
+482 RFSDV

>member
-16 RWIRNQPGLVN
+16 RWIREQAGLVN

-54 CDITPDIVCAS
+54 CDITPDIVYAS
-65 IARQLGLSLDAS
+65 IARQLGLPLDAS
-77 IEAIQ
+77 IEAIR
-82 AQAQS
+82 AQAKS
-87 LAGPMLVSVEHADR
+87 LTGPMLVSVEHADR
-101 LSDPALEALVALAKT
+101 LSDPALEVLVALTET
-116 PSPISIVFLSEHSL
+116 PSPISIVLLSEHSL
-130 QTRLNAL
+130 QERLNAL
-137 TDRSVDCKWV
+137 ADRQVVCKRI
-147 QLEPLNETESALFI
+147 QLEPLNETESAQFI

-176 SINAKEIFALTQGV
+176 SINRKEIFALTQGV

-200 GRVGEPVAGPRRGR
+200 GRVGEPVAGLRRGR

-228 LVMSGVW
+228 LVLFGIW

-248 LRTVIENQRVDQAV
+248 LRTAIENQRVDQAV

-272 AEPVA
+272 VR
-277 APVAEPLAK
+277 

-291 PMAPDDRASVA
+291 PVAPDDRASVA

-307 TVTLNAEQA
+307 AVTLHDDQA
-316 SGAQSTGAAASPAE
+316 SGAQSIGAAASPAE
-330 SLEATQAEA
+330 SLEAPQEEPEAE
-339 PPEPEPVSVSTPEP
+339 PEPEPEPVPTPQP
-353 TDNKADE
+353 TVDEADE
-360 PGVKK
+360 PGMKK
-365 IELASAAE
+365 IELASAAQ
-373 ASSEPPKAPA
+373 ASSDLQKESTVAP
-383 EALRKP
+383 RKS
-389 APKPL
+389 ASKPL

-402 ILSKAASS
+402 ILSRAATS

-453 VGEFPDR
+453 VGEFTDR

-472 LITENGFWIR
+472 LITENGFWVR
-482 RFLDV
+482 RFSDV
-487 QNQIKEAAR
+487 QDQIKEATR

>member
-16 RWIRNQPGLVN
+16 RWIREKAGLVN

-54 CDITPDIVCAS
+54 CDITPDIVYAS
-65 IARQLGLSLDAS
+65 IARQLGLPLDAS
-77 IEAIQ
+77 IEAIH

-87 LAGPMLVSVEHADR
+87 LTGPMLVSVEHADR
-101 LSDPALEALVALAKT
+101 LSDPALEALVALVET
-116 PSPISIVFLSEHSL
+116 PSPISIVLLSEHSL

-137 TDRSVDCKWV
+137 ADRSVECKWI
-147 QLEPLNETESALFI
+147 QLEPLNETESAQFI

-176 SINAKEIFALTQGV
+176 SINRKEIFALTQGV

-200 GRVGEPVAGPRRGR
+200 GRVGEPVAGLRRGR

-228 LVMSGVW
+228 LVLFGIW

-248 LRTVIENQRVDQAV
+248 LRTAIENQRLDQAV

-272 AEPVA
+272 VR
-277 APVAEPLAK
+277 

-291 PMAPDDRASVA
+291 SVAPDDRASVA

-307 TVTLNAEQA
+307 AVTLNDDQA
-316 SGAQSTGAAASPAE
+316 SGAQSIGAAASPAE
-330 SLEATQAEA
+330 SLEAPQEEPEAE
-339 PPEPEPVSVSTPEP
+339 PEPELAPEVPTPQP
-353 TDNKADE
+353 TVDEADE
-360 PGVKK
+360 PGMNK
-365 IELASAAE
+365 IELASAAQ
-373 ASSEPPKAPA
+373 ASSDLQKESTVAPRKAA
-383 EALRKP
+383 S
-389 APKPL
+389 KPL

-402 ILSKAASS
+402 ILSRAATS

-453 VGEFPDR
+453 AGEFPDR
-460 AKAMEFASSQGE
+460 AKAMEYASSQGE

-482 RFLDV
+482 RFSDV

>member
-16 RWIRNQPGLVN
+16 RWIREQAGLVN

-65 IARQLGLSLDAS
+65 IARQLGLPLDAS
-77 IEAIQ
+77 IEAIH

-87 LAGPMLVSVEHADR
+87 LTGPMLVSVEHADR
-101 LSDPALEALVALAKT
+101 LSDPALEALVALVET
-116 PSPISIVFLSEHSL
+116 PSPISIVLLSEHSL
-130 QTRLNAL
+130 QERLNAL
-137 TDRSVDCKWV
+137 ADRQVVCKRI
-147 QLEPLNETESALFI
+147 QLEPLNETESAQFI

-176 SINAKEIFALTQGV
+176 SINRKEIFALTQGV

-200 GRVGEPVAGPRRGR
+200 GRVGEPVAGLRRGR

-228 LVMSGVW
+228 LVLFGIW

-248 LRTVIENQRVDQAV
+248 LRTAIENQRVDQAV

-272 AEPVA
+272 VR
-277 APVAEPLAK
+277 

-291 PMAPDDRASVA
+291 PVAPDDRASVA

-307 TVTLNAEQA
+307 AVTLNDDQA
-316 SGAQSTGAAASPAE
+316 SGAQSIGAAASPAE
-330 SLEATQAEA
+330 SLEAPQEE
-339 PPEPEPVSVSTPEP
+339 PDGEPEPEPEPEPVPSPQSTVDE
-353 TDNKADE
+353 ADE

-365 IELASAAE
+365 IELASAAQ
-373 ASSEPPKAPA
+373 ASSDLQKESTVAPRKAA
-383 EALRKP
+383 S
-389 APKPL
+389 KPL

-402 ILSKAASS
+402 ILSRAATS

-453 VGEFPDR
+453 AGEFPDR
-460 AKAMEFASSQGE
+460 AKAMEYASSQGE

-482 RFLDV
+482 RFSDV

>member
-16 RWIRNQPGLVN
+16 RWIREKAGLVN

-54 CDITPDIVCAS
+54 CDITPDIVYAS
-65 IARQLGLSLDAS
+65 IARQLGLPLDAS
-77 IEAIQ
+77 IEAIH

-87 LAGPMLVSVEHADR
+87 LTGPMLVSVEHADR
-101 LSDPALEALVALAKT
+101 LSDPALEALVALVET
-116 PSPISIVFLSEHSL
+116 PSPISIVLLSEHSL

-137 TDRSVDCKWV
+137 ADRSVECKWI
-147 QLEPLNETESALFI
+147 QLEPLNETESAQFI

-176 SINAKEIFALTQGV
+176 SINRKEIFALTQGV

-200 GRVGEPVAGPRRGR
+200 GRVGEPVAGLRRGR

-228 LVMSGVW
+228 LVLFGIW

-248 LRTVIENQRVDQAV
+248 LRTAIENQRVDQAV

-272 AEPVA
+272 VR
-277 APVAEPLAK
+277 

-291 PMAPDDRASVA
+291 PVAPDDKASVA

-307 TVTLNAEQA
+307 AVTLNDDQA
-316 SGAQSTGAAASPAE
+316 SGAQSIGAAASPAE
-330 SLEATQAEA
+330 SLEAPQEEPEAE
-339 PPEPEPVSVSTPEP
+339 PEPELAPEVPTPQP
-353 TDNKADE
+353 TVDEADE
-360 PGVKK
+360 PGMNK
-365 IELASAAE
+365 IELASAAQ
-373 ASSEPPKAPA
+373 ASSDLQKESTVAPRKAA
-383 EALRKP
+383 S
-389 APKPL
+389 KPL

-402 ILSKAASS
+402 ILSRAATS

-453 VGEFPDR
+453 AGEFPDR
-460 AKAMEFASSQGE
+460 AKAMEYASSQGE

-482 RFLDV
+482 RFSDV

>member
-16 RWIRNQPGLVN
+16 RWIREQAGLVN

-54 CDITPDIVCAS
+54 CDITPDIVYAS
-65 IARQLGLSLDAS
+65 IARQLGLPLDAS
-77 IEAIQ
+77 IEAIH

-87 LAGPMLVSVEHADR
+87 LTGPMLVSVEHADR
-101 LSDPALEALVALAKT
+101 LSDPALEALVALTET
-116 PSPISIVFLSEHSL
+116 PSPISIVLLSEHSL

-137 TDRSVDCKWV
+137 ADRSVECKWI
-147 QLEPLNETESALFI
+147 QLEPLNETESAQFI

-176 SINAKEIFALTQGV
+176 SINLKEIFALTQGV

-200 GRVGEPVAGPRRGR
+200 GRVGEPVAGLRRGR

-228 LVMSGVW
+228 LVLFGIW

-248 LRTVIENQRVDQAV
+248 LRTAIENQRVDQAV

-272 AEPVA
+272 VR
-277 APVAEPLAK
+277 

-291 PMAPDDRASVA
+291 PVAPDDRASVA

-307 TVTLNAEQA
+307 AVTLNDDQA
-316 SGAQSTGAAASPAE
+316 SGAQSIGAAASPAE
-330 SLEATQAEA
+330 SLKAPQEEPEAE
-339 PPEPEPVSVSTPEP
+339 PEPEPEPVPTPQP
-353 TDNKADE
+353 TVDEADE
-360 PGVKK
+360 PGMKK
-365 IELASAAE
+365 IELASAAQ
-373 ASSEPPKAPA
+373 ASSDLQKESTVAPRKAA
-383 EALRKP
+383 S
-389 APKPL
+389 KPL

-402 ILSKAASS
+402 ILSRAATS

-453 VGEFPDR
+453 AGEFPDR
-460 AKAMEFASSQGE
+460 AKAMEYASSQGE

-482 RFLDV
+482 RFSDV

>member
-16 RWIRNQPGLVN
+16 RWIREQAGLVN

-54 CDITPDIVCAS
+54 CDITPDIVYAS
-65 IARQLGLSLDAS
+65 IARQLGLPLDAS
-77 IEAIQ
+77 IEAIH

-87 LAGPMLVSVEHADR
+87 LTGPMLVSVEHADR
-101 LSDPALEALVALAKT
+101 LSDPALEALVALVET
-116 PSPISIVFLSEHSL
+116 PSPISIVLLSEHSL

-137 TDRSVDCKWV
+137 ADRSVECKWI
-147 QLEPLNETESALFI
+147 QLEPLNETESAQFI

-176 SINAKEIFALTQGV
+176 SINRKEIFALTQGV

-200 GRVGEPVAGPRRGR
+200 GRVGEPVAGLRRGR

-228 LVMSGVW
+228 LVLFGIW

-248 LRTVIENQRVDQAV
+248 LRTAIENQRVDQAV

-272 AEPVA
+272 VR
-277 APVAEPLAK
+277 

-291 PMAPDDRASVA
+291 PVAPDDRASVA
-302 PVFEP
+302 PVLELA
-307 TVTLNAEQA
+307 VTLNDDQA
-316 SGAQSTGAAASPAE
+316 SGAQSIGAAASPAE
-330 SLEATQAEA
+330 SLEAPQEEPEAE
-339 PPEPEPVSVSTPEP
+339 PEPELAPEVPTPQP
-353 TDNKADE
+353 TVDEADE
-360 PGVKK
+360 PGMNK
-365 IELASAAE
+365 IELASAAQ
-373 ASSEPPKAPA
+373 ASSDLQKESTVAPRKAA
-383 EALRKP
+383 S
-389 APKPL
+389 KPL

-402 ILSKAASS
+402 ILSRAATS

-453 VGEFPDR
+453 AGEFPDR
-460 AKAMEFASSQGE
+460 AKAMEYASSQGE

-482 RFLDV
+482 RFSDV

>member
-16 RWIRNQPGLVN
+16 RWIREQAGLVN

-54 CDITPDIVCAS
+54 CDITPDIVYAS
-65 IARQLGLSLDAS
+65 IARQLGLPLDAS
-77 IEAIQ
+77 IEAIH

-87 LAGPMLVSVEHADR
+87 LTGPMLVSVEHADR
-101 LSDPALEALVALAKT
+101 LSDPALEALVALTET
-116 PSPISIVFLSEHSL
+116 PSPISIVLLSEHSL

-137 TDRSVDCKWV
+137 ADRSVECKWI
-147 QLEPLNETESALFI
+147 QLEPLSETESAQFI

-176 SINAKEIFALTQGV
+176 SINLKEIFALTQGV

-200 GRVGEPVAGPRRGR
+200 GRVGEPVAGLRRGR

-228 LVMSGVW
+228 LVLFGIW

-248 LRTVIENQRVDQAV
+248 LRTAIENQRVDQAV

-272 AEPVA
+272 VR
-277 APVAEPLAK
+277 

-291 PMAPDDRASVA
+291 PVAPDDRASVA

-307 TVTLNAEQA
+307 AVTLNDDQA
-316 SGAQSTGAAASPAE
+316 SGAQSIGAAASPAE
-330 SLEATQAEA
+330 SLEAPQE
-339 PPEPEPVSVSTPEP
+339 EPEVEPELEPVPSPQP
-353 TDNKADE
+353 TVDEADE
-360 PGVKK
+360 PGMKK
-365 IELASAAE
+365 IELASAAQ
-373 ASSEPPKAPA
+373 ASSDLQKESTVAPRKAA
-383 EALRKP
+383 S
-389 APKPL
+389 KPL

-402 ILSKAASS
+402 ILSRAATS

-453 VGEFPDR
+453 AGEFPDR
-460 AKAMEFASSQGE
+460 AKAMEYASSQGE

-482 RFLDV
+482 RFSDV